1 MKLNIR
7 VKRAKMK
14 LLVGLTVFLLSRSRG
29 YFEGTL
35 TDRHLLWIY
44 SRMPMSWSV
53 HGLSDTL
60 LIPLIQ
66 SDPQTI
72 YRNDFGDPM
81 TFLCFTEHHGFS
93 LLNPNTTK
101 MILYFS
107 SINSFVLHCFK
118 LCIYKTQSFFWQT
131 FHHLTG
137 VSTLNTWLSIPWRWV
152 ISWLFPIFLPP
163 LICLYLWHAASSWLD
178 KE

>member
-1 MKLNIR
+1 
-7 VKRAKMK
+7 
-14 LLVGLTVFLLSRSRG
+14 
-29 YFEGTL
+29 
-35 TDRHLLWIY
+35 
-44 SRMPMSWSV
+44 MPMSWSV

-81 TFLCFTEHHGFS
+81 TVLCFTEHHGIS
-93 LLNPNTTK
+93 LLNPNITK

-118 LCIYKTQSFFWQT
+118 LCIYKTQSFFLTDLPSLDWCFHSEYMAQYTVT
-131 FHHLTG
+131 FGHFL
-137 VSTLNTWLSIPWRWV
+137 VVPYFSSPAYLSIFV
-152 ISWLFPIFLPP
+152 TCCIFLVRQR
-163 LICLYLWHAASSWLD
+163 ITIT
-178 KE
+178 